1 MKYLL
6 LAIAVPD
13 CFEMEGETMQI
24 NVKGMPQGKYITA
37 QVFRK
42 ESNELNRRLQA
53 ETDKAFEN
61 LLLYGDPKGKEG
73 GK

>member
-13 CFEMEGETMQI
+13 CFEMKGETMQI
-24 NVKGMPQGKYITA
+24 NIKGMPQGKYTTA

-42 ESNELNRRLQA
+42 ESNELNRRLQE
-53 ETDKAFEN
+53 ETDKALAN
-61 LLLYGDPKGKEG
+61 LLLYDVPKGKEG

>member
-13 CFEMEGETMQI
+13 CFEMKGETMQI
-24 NVKGMPQGKYITA
+24 NIKGMPQGKYTTA

-42 ESNELNRRLQA
+42 ASNELNRRLQA
-53 ETDKAFEN
+53 ETDKALEN
-61 LLLYGDPKGKEG
+61 LLLYGDPKGGAE
-73 GK
+73 